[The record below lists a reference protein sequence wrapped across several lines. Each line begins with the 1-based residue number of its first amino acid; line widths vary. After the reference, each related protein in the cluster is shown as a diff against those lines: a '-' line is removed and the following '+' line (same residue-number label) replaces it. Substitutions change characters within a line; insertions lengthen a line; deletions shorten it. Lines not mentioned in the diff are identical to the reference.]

1 MPDPQTRARFE
12 QAVLPHLD
20 AAYNLA
26 RWLTHSEQDAE
37 DVLQEACLR
46 AYKFFDGFRGGDS
59 RAWLLMIVRNTCFTW
74 LRQHRPPEL
83 TDSLDGEM
91 PEVACEGGDP
101 ETLLQRRVDAQS
113 LQRALEALPVEFREV
128 IVLRELES
136 LSYKEIAYVSHI
148 PIGTVMSRLAR
159 ARRQLQ
165 QLLAAEV
172 ERGGTK

>member
-1 MPDPQTRARFE
+1 MSDPQTRARFE
-12 QAVLPHLD
+12 QSVLPHLD

-46 AYKFFDGFRGGDS
+46 AYKFFGGFRGGDS

-74 LRQHRPPEL
+74 LRQQRPAEVAS
-83 TDSLDGEM
+83 SLDGES
-91 PEVACEGGDP
+91 PELACERGDP
-101 ETLLQRRVDAQS
+101 EALLQRSVDAQA

-165 QLLAAEV
+165 QLLAAES
-172 ERGGTK
+172 ERGGAK